1 MNEIKQLQDD
11 FELACANNQNVSLE
25 DIDYTLE
32 LINLLKTIYE

>member
-11 FELACANNQNVSLE
+11 FELACVNNQNVSLE

-32 LINLLKTIYE
+32 LINLLKIIYE